1 MLLSPVQA
9 VELVSL
15 PEYSPEKAAPAW
27 DQLRDNRDFQTM
39 VAFHPTHRDPTP
51 EQILTNFQVKKCLM
65 TRRNLCTP
73 TAPQRVAWIR
83 TF

>member
-1 MLLSPVQA
+1 M
-9 VELVSL
+9 ELVSL

-51 EQILTNFQVKKCLM
+51 EQILTNFQVKKGLM
-65 TRRNLCTP
+65 TRRKRNTV
-73 TAPQRVAWIR
+73 PQRAGGSVA
-83 TF
+83 F